1 MSIMIMTTP
10 NPPST
15 NKIKRGDIV
24 LIPFPNSD
32 LQTAKLRPA
41 LIVQSDDLET
51 GLSQIVLAM
60 VSSNLARAGYNSRVL
75 LKIDTE
81 PGKESGLL
89 LDSVIMTDNL
99 ATISL
104 SSVVRIIGTLK
115 KMDLIDNALR
125 HTLKL

>member
-1 MSIMIMTTP
+1 
-10 NPPST
+10 
-15 NKIKRGDIV
+15 

-51 GLSQIVLAM
+51 GLSQIILAM
-60 VSSNLARAGYNSRVL
+60 ISSNLARVGHTSRVL
-75 LKIDTE
+75 LKISTE
-81 PGKESGLL
+81 QGKESGLL

-104 SSVVRIIGTLK
+104 SRIVRIIGTLK
-115 KMDLIDNALR
+115 GMDQVDDALR